1 MENSKHVIT
10 RRDFLRT
17 GSVVTVGSL
26 IGLPLVSRAADNK
39 STKSRVILIRD
50 DRAVD
55 GSGELRGSIPTNML
69 DQAVASLT
77 GAPDPVSAW
86 RQLIRPDDIVG
97 VKSNV
102 WTPLPTPPALE
113 THIRKRLRE
122 AGVSEL
128 RISVDDRGVRQN
140 PIFKEATALINVRPM
155 RTHHWSGLG
164 TLLKNYIMFVPSPW
178 MYHGNACERL
188 GAVWSELQL
197 KEKTRLNILV
207 MLTPLFHGVG
217 PHHFSRS
224 YTWPYC
230 GLIVSRD
237 PVAADAVGARIIQAK
252 RTEFFGSDRP
262 ISPPPRHIEAADTQ
276 FGLGNCHPDRIELV
290 RLGWEKDSLI

>member
-1 MENSKHVIT
+1 
-10 RRDFLRT
+10 
-17 GSVVTVGSL
+17 
-26 IGLPLVSRAADNK
+26 
-39 STKSRVILIRD
+39 
-50 DRAVD
+50 
-55 GSGELRGSIPTNML
+55 
-69 DQAVASLT
+69 
-77 GAPDPVSAW
+77 
-86 RQLIRPDDIVG
+86 
-97 VKSNV
+97 
-102 WTPLPTPPALE
+102 
-113 THIRKRLRE
+113 
-122 AGVSEL
+122 
-128 RISVDDRGVRQN
+128 
-140 PIFKEATALINVRPM
+140 
-155 RTHHWSGLG
+155 
-164 TLLKNYIMFVPSPW
+164 

>member
-113 THIRKRLRE
+113 THIRKRLWE

-164 TLLKNYIMFVPSPW
+164 TLSLDVPRE
-178 MYHGNACERL
+178 CL
-188 GAVWSELQL
+188 
-197 KEKTRLNILV
+197 
-207 MLTPLFHGVG
+207 
-217 PHHFSRS
+217 
-224 YTWPYC
+224 
-230 GLIVSRD
+230 
-237 PVAADAVGARIIQAK
+237 
-252 RTEFFGSDRP
+252 
-262 ISPPPRHIEAADTQ
+262 
-276 FGLGNCHPDRIELV
+276 
-290 RLGWEKDSLI
+290 